1 MSLLKLI
8 GFAGETPKVVPR
20 LLGDLNAQLA
30 SNVRLDDG
38 ALTPFRKQAF
48 AYQFPAA
55 NYDTIYK
62 YGDTWLGWV
71 GDVYAAPG
79 PVAADRLYI
88 MGNGAPRMRV
98 GATEYPLA
106 LGYPTAALGLSV
118 SGTATS
124 DLGSDRLYAY
134 TFVTQFGEESEPSPV
149 SAAAYWK
156 PGQTVTLSGFQAAPA
171 GRGILKQRIYR
182 AQTSSTGTL
191 LYFIAE
197 RDASAANFVDNVPA
211 DGFQEPLPS
220 AEWNAPPATLTGL
233 SAGPNGNMAAFTGKD
248 LYFCEPYRPHAWPE
262 KYVLTTDYPIVG
274 LAWFGAYLAVMTTG
288 TPYVVSG
295 TTPDTMVMEK
305 LEQNLPCVNARG
317 IVDMGYA
324 VIYPAH
330 DGLVQVS
337 SSGAVVITDTLF
349 SRDDWLQLNP
359 YSMVAGQ
366 YNRRYYASYAYTDVT
381 GEAFNGTFIFD
392 LAGGT
397 PFLIRT
403 DIQARA
409 MFFEITTGKLY
420 MLVDAQVFEWDALGE
435 ANALLAWKS
444 KLFVMPKPTNFG
456 AILIEADQGTTD
468 AQELAQ
474 EREAADAIRDNAA
487 LFAQRS
493 IGGEL
498 NGAALGAFTL
508 GGDMLKPVPKIQR
521 TLSVSVFADRKL
533 VATVGRLNRVARL
546 PSGFLATLWEVEVT
560 GDTQITQIKL
570 ASTAG
575 ELTGA

>member
-20 LLGDLNAQLA
+20 LLGDTNAQLA

-48 AYQFPAA
+48 TYQFPAA

-71 GDVYAAPG
+71 GDVYATPG

-98 GATEYPLA
+98 GAAEYPLA
-106 LGYPTAALGLSV
+106 LGYPTAALGVSI

-149 SAAAYWK
+149 SVATYWR
-156 PGQTVTLSGFQAAPA
+156 PGQSVTLSGFQAPPA
-171 GRGILKQRIYR
+171 GRGINKQRIYR
-182 AQTSSTGTL
+182 AQTSSTGTM

-197 RDASAANFVDNVPA
+197 RDASAANFVDSVPA
-211 DGFQEPLPS
+211 DGFQEALPS

-248 LYFCEPYRPHAWPE
+248 LYFCEPFRPHAWPE

-274 LAWFGAYLAVMTTG
+274 LAWFGSYLAVMTTG

-295 TTPDTMVMEK
+295 TTPDTMTMEK
-305 LEQNLPCVNARG
+305 LEQNLPCINARG

-324 VIYPAH
+324 VIYPTH

-337 SSGAVVITDTLF
+337 SSGAVVITETLF

-359 YSMVAGQ
+359 YGMVAGQ
-366 YNRRYYASYAYTDVT
+366 YNRRYYASYAYSDVLGAT
-381 GEAFNGTFIFD
+381 FSGTFIFD
-392 LAGGT
+392 LSGGT
-397 PFLIRT
+397 PFIIRA
-403 DIQARA
+403 DIQPRA
-409 MFFEITTGKLY
+409 MFFEITTGKLF

-435 ANALLAWKS
+435 ANALLAWRS

-456 AILIEADQGTTD
+456 AILVEADQGTTNE
-468 AQELAQ
+468 QQLAQ

-487 LFAQRS
+487 IFAQRS

-498 NGAALGAFTL
+498 AGGALGGFTVN
-508 GGDMLKPVPKIQR
+508 GDLMKPVPKIQR
-521 TLSVSVFADRKL
+521 TLSVNVFADRKL

-546 PSGFLATLWEVEVT
+546 PAGFLATLWEVEVT

-570 ASTAG
+570 ATTAG